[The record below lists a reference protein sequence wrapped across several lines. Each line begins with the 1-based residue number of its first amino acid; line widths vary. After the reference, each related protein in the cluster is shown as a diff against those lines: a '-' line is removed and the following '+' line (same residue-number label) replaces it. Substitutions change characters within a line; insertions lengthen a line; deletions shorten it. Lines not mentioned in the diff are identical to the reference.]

1 MLQFISLLP
10 QLLIQFIYC
19 WAHSSL
25 NSIFTGISRNDRSNS
40 RTRFWLSQINCMTG
54 PKNSGP
60 KNKYFHHFYFHDYK
74 KILNF
79 FIEHL
84 EYSQKHWSYFLFF
97 QRPSSVCSS
106 CLDEVLHDDLTVVR
120 FSNKTI
126 LPLPPSRELLKA
138 PDENQIIS
146 LTSSIVSIRHIRT
159 ANKGQGFSAN
169 VKFFRPQNDL
179 SPQIY
184 RTANDI
190 NVKNVCRVC

>member
-54 PKNSGP
+54 PKNSGS

-79 FIEHL
+79 FIEPL
-84 EYSQKHWSYFLFF
+84 EYSQKHGSYFLFIKK
-97 QRPSSVCSS
+97 PSSNCSS
-106 CLDEVLHDDLTVVR
+106 CLWWSPTRRFDGGQIFKSDDSAFTTQQGASQGPWR
-120 FSNKTI
+120 KSNY
-126 LPLPPSRELLKA
+126 LV
-138 PDENQIIS
+138 NIINS
-146 LTSSIVSIRHIRT
+146 L
-159 ANKGQGFSAN
+159 N
-169 VKFFRPQNDL
+169 
-179 SPQIY
+179 
-184 RTANDI
+184 
-190 NVKNVCRVC
+190 